1 MTVRS
6 SHPFA
11 APALVL
17 AVTLAVYLPTLS
29 SLVRQ
34 WASDENYS
42 HGFLVVP
49 FAFYFAWRDR
59 RRIAALPCAPHLA
72 GLVLVAVSL
81 VVFLA
86 GQLGA
91 ELFLSRV
98 SLLGVIAGTVVA
110 LYGAP
115 RLRALAFPLLLALVA
130 IPLPAVVFNR
140 IAFPLQLL
148 ASRAAET
155 TLSGLGVPVLREGNV
170 LVLSSMTLEV
180 AQACSGIRS
189 LVSLFSVAL
198 LLGNLAGLRQ
208 WARGVLAVLSVP
220 IAVLANAAR
229 VTGTG
234 IAAAWIGP
242 YAAEGFFH
250 EFAGWVVF
258 VAAFALLLAAERLL
272 RRVRDW
278 RPAPRPA
285 AVLT

>member
-1 MTVRS
+1 MTVRLRS
-6 SHPFA
+6 FA
-11 APALVL
+11 APALVFG
-17 AVTLAVYLPTLS
+17 VTLAVYLPTLS

-42 HGFLVVP
+42 HGLLVVP

-59 RRIAALPCAPHLA
+59 RRIAALPIAPRLVGLA
-72 GLVLVAVSL
+72 LVAASL

-115 RLRALAFPLLLALVA
+115 RLCALAFPLLLALVA

-198 LLGNLAGLRQ
+198 LLGNLAGLRP

-220 IAVLANAAR
+220 IAVVANAAR

-272 RRVRDW
+272 RGVRGW
-278 RPAPRPA
+278 RPAPRRV